1 MGIFLINCHKK
12 IIKESLLIV
21 GMIPFI
27 NQILFKLKRSLII
40 LLVISS
46 LFACKESEENN
57 NQTTTIQDPAIVHRE
72 AVVNNL
78 TPFYYLKGNV
88 KVQSVEDLMQKY
100 KVPGLRIVFVD
111 KGKIS
116 WSKNYGY
123 ANLKDS
129 IKVDDKT
136 VFTGA
141 SLGKPI
147 TTMAALKLV
156 EKGALGLDDD
166 VNNKLI
172 GWKVPTNEFTK
183 KEKVTLRRL
192 IGHTSGF
199 NRYYGANYM
208 PYETLPTIEQTLR
221 GEKPS
226 KHPAVKLV
234 SVPGT
239 TYRYSNPGY
248 LILEKLMEDVT
259 GNKFESIIDELVFVP
274 SKMKNSSFEQP
285 IPKRLMATK
294 AVGYSKNLQPQP
306 YNIITFKSAGGI
318 WTTPDD
324 LAKFTYTLLNDH
336 HKGTSKLISQNMTN
350 QVFNRG
356 GNLQKL
362 GFTLLNWKNG
372 VDDIAFRHTGQNY
385 GFTSVIF
392 GSVNKEQAVII
403 MSNSVNT
410 QQLFDHIIRA
420 AAEEY
425 NWDYF
430 KPTAYEVF
438 DTGNKDFS
446 AYAAQYDWK
455 NHFVVITNEHNVL
468 FIQVDNERHQ
478 LIPVDENT
486 FLAPDISLLIILPK
500 NPEGSLIFLDSNGDY
515 SRVNKTYQ

>member
-1 MGIFLINCHKK
+1 MFSCKVSEVKK
-12 IIKESLLIV
+12 
-21 GMIPFI
+21 
-27 NQILFKLKRSLII
+27 N
-40 LLVISS
+40 ISQGS
-46 LFACKESEENN
+46 SI
-57 NQTTTIQDPAIVHRE
+57 THRE
-72 AVVNNL
+72 TVVNNL
-78 TPFYYLKGNV
+78 KPFYYLKRKV
-88 KVQSVEDLMQKY
+88 QVQSVEDLMLKY

-129 IKVDDKT
+129 IKIDDKT

-147 TTMAALKLV
+147 TAMAALNLV
-156 EKGALGLDDD
+156 EQGILDLDED
-166 VNNKLI
+166 VNMKLK

-234 SVPGT
+234 SVPGS
-239 TYRYSNPGY
+239 TYTYSNPGY

-259 GNKFESIIDELVFVP
+259 GKKFESIIDKLIFTP
-274 SKMKNSSFEQP
+274 SEMKTSSFAQP
-285 IPKRLMATK
+285 IPEHLLATK
-294 AVGYSKNLQPQP
+294 ATGYSKNLKPQP
-306 YNIITFKSAGGI
+306 YNIITFKAAGGI

-324 LAKFTYTLLNDH
+324 LARFTYTLLDDH
-336 HKGTSKLISQNMTN
+336 HKGTGKLISQDMTKL
-350 QVFNRG
+350 VFNKG
-356 GNLQKL
+356 GNLEKL
-362 GFTLLNWKNG
+362 GFTLLNWNND

-392 GSVNKEQAVII
+392 GSLEKEQAVII
-403 MSNSVNT
+403 MANSVNT
-410 QQLFDHIIRA
+410 QQVFNHIIRA
-420 AAEEY
+420 VADEY

-430 KPTAYEVF
+430 KSTGYDIF
-438 DTGNKDFS
+438 DTTNKDFS
-446 AYAAQYDWK
+446 AYAGQYDWK
-455 NHFVVITNEHNVL
+455 NHFVVITSEYNEL
-468 FIQVDNERHQ
+468 FIQIDNERHQ
-478 LIPVDENT
+478 LIPVEENT
-486 FLAPDISLLIILPK
+486 FLVPDISLLIILPK
-500 NPEGSLIFLDSNGDY
+500 KPRSTLIFLDENGDY
-515 SRVNKTYQ
+515 SQVNKTYPET

>member
-1 MGIFLINCHKK
+1 LKK
-12 IIKESLLIV
+12 
-21 GMIPFI
+21 
-27 NQILFKLKRSLII
+27 SLII
-40 LLVISS
+40 LLAISLLS
-46 LFACKESEENN
+46 CKESEAQKNI
-57 NQTTTIQDPAIVHRE
+57 IQDSTLVHRE

-78 TPFYYLKGNV
+78 TPFYYLKDNV
-88 KVQSVEDLMQKY
+88 KKQRVEDLMLKY

-129 IKVDDKT
+129 IKIDDKT

-147 TTMAALKLV
+147 TSVAALRLV
-156 EKGALGLDDD
+156 EQGVLDLDED
-166 VNNKLI
+166 VNKKLK
-172 GWKVPTNEFTK
+172 GWKVPINEFTK

-199 NRYYGANYM
+199 NRYYGPNYM

-226 KHPAVKLV
+226 HHPAVKLI
-234 SVPGT
+234 SVPGS

-259 GNKFESIIDELVFVP
+259 NQKFENIIDELVFKP
-274 SKMKNSSFEQP
+274 SEMKNSSFVQP
-285 IPKRLMATK
+285 IPKRLLATK
-294 AVGYSKNLQPQP
+294 ATGYSENLQPYP

-324 LAKFTYTLLNDH
+324 LAKFTHTLLTDH
-336 HKGTSKLISQNMTN
+336 SKGSHKLLSQETTKKIFNKGGKLE
-350 QVFNRG
+350 
-356 GNLQKL
+356 KL
-362 GFTLLNWKNG
+362 GFTILNWKRD
-372 VDDIAFRHTGQNY
+372 VDDISFRHTGQNY

-392 GSVNKEQAVII
+392 GSVKKEQAVII
-403 MSNSVNT
+403 MANGVNT
-410 QQLFDHIIRA
+410 QDLFNHIQRA
-420 AAEEY
+420 VAEEY

-430 KPTAYEVF
+430 KPSAYEVYTIGDKGF
-438 DTGNKDFS
+438 NEYTG
-446 AYAAQYDWK
+446 QYDWN
-455 NHFVVITNEHNVL
+455 NHFVIITKEYKKL
-468 FIQVDNERHQ
+468 FIQIDNERHQ

-486 FLAPDISLLIILPK
+486 FLALDISLLIILPEK
-500 NPEGSLIFLDSNGDY
+500 PGGSLIFLDSNGDY
-515 SRVNKTYQ
+515 SRVNKTYK

>member
-1 MGIFLINCHKK
+1 MKK
-12 IIKESLLIV
+12 
-21 GMIPFI
+21 
-27 NQILFKLKRSLII
+27 SLII
-40 LLVISS
+40 LFLISS

-57 NQTTTIQDPAIVHRE
+57 NKKNTVQDPAIAHRE

-78 TPFYYLKGNV
+78 KPFYYLKDQL
-88 KVQSVEDLMQKY
+88 KTHSVEDLMKKY
-100 KVPGLRIVFVD
+100 EVPGLRIVFVD

-123 ANLKDS
+123 ASLKDS
-129 IKVDDKT
+129 IKIDDKT

-156 EKGALGLDDD
+156 EQGVLDLDED
-166 VNNKLI
+166 VNNKLK

-183 KEKVTLRRL
+183 KEKVTVRRL

-199 NRYYGANYM
+199 NRYYGPNYM
-208 PYETLPTIEQTLR
+208 PYEELPTIEQTLR

-234 SVPGT
+234 SVPGS

-248 LILEKLMEDVT
+248 LILEKLLEDVT
-259 GNKFESIIDELVFVP
+259 DKKFENILDELVFAP
-274 SKMKNSSFEQP
+274 CEMKTTSFEQP
-285 IPKRLMATK
+285 IPDRLRRTK
-294 AVGYSKNLQPQP
+294 AIGYSENLQPQP
-306 YNIITFKSAGGI
+306 YNIITFKAAGGI

-324 LAKFTYTLLNDH
+324 LARFTYTLLNDH
-336 HKGTSKLISQNMTN
+336 HKGTGKLISQNMTN

-362 GFTLLNWKNG
+362 GFTLLNWKRNA
-372 VDDIAFRHTGQNY
+372 DDISFRHTGQNY

-392 GSVNKEQAVII
+392 GSVKKEQTVII
-403 MSNSVNT
+403 MANGVNT
-410 QQLFDHIIRA
+410 QDLFNHIQRA
-420 AAEEY
+420 VAEEY
-425 NWDYF
+425 DWDYF
-430 KPTAYEVF
+430 KPTAYETF
-438 DTGNKDFS
+438 DIANKDFN
-446 AYAAQYDWK
+446 AYAGQYDWR

-468 FIQVDNERHQ
+468 FIQIDNERHQ

-486 FLAPDISLLIILPK
+486 FLAPDISLLVILPEK
-500 NPEGSLIFLDSNGDY
+500 PGESLIFLDRNGDY